1 MTRLDIPVRVL
12 PHGEGLP
19 LPSAQSAG
27 AAGMDLVAA
36 LAPDAPLVLA
46 PGARAAVPTG
56 LEMAIPSG
64 YEGQVRPRSGLAFKY
79 GLTVANA
86 PGTID
91 CDYRGEVKVLL
102 INLGT
107 EPVTLARGERIAQL
121 VVAPITAAILRPVAT
136 LDDTARGTGGLGSTG
151 R

>member
-1 MTRLDIPVRVL
+1 MSRLTVPVRVL

-19 LPSAQSAG
+19 LPKAQSEG
-27 AAGMDLVAA
+27 AAGMDLMAA
-36 LAPDAPLVLA
+36 LAADAPLILG
-46 PGARAAVPTG
+46 PGDRAAVATG
-56 LEMAIPSG
+56 LEMAIPEG
-64 YEGQVRPRSGLAFKY
+64 YEGQVRPRSGLAFRH

-102 INLGT
+102 INLGRD
-107 EPVTLARGERIAQL
+107 PVTIARGERIAQL
-121 VVAPITAAILRPVAT
+121 VIAPVTAADLVAVDS
-136 LDDTARGTGGLGSTG
+136 LDATRRGAGGLGSTG